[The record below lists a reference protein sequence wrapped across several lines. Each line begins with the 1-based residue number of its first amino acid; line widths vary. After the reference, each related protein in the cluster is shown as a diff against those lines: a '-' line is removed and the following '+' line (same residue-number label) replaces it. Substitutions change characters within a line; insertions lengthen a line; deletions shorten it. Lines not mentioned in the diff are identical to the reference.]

1 VQVIFR
7 FALVAVII
15 SGTILPTEAKKKPSR
30 ARAANKA
37 DIEAAARLQV
47 FLDRANFS
55 PGRIDGRY
63 NDFTRKALAFYR
75 VSQGQTAQIP
85 PAQTN
90 ARSNT
95 PPDVSDLDLDSVG
108 PVFVSYT
115 VTEVDLRASAHF
127 PANYLR
133 NQD

>member
-55 PGRIDGRY
+55 PGGINGRY

-90 ARSNT
+90 ANQILRRTSA
-95 PPDVSDLDLDSVG
+95 VSIWTAWGRCSSRIPSLKST
-108 PVFVSYT
+108 S
-115 VTEVDLRASAHF
+115 RASAHF
-127 PANYLR
+127 PTNYLH